1 MRDGKAFG
9 AEIVSIVK
17 GYMEKSLASILTRLD
32 ALEKIERTQA
42 VKGDPGERGESG
54 RDGKDGS
61 DGKDA
66 PAPTAGQIAEALRSM
81 PEVFDAAV
89 QRYLTQYPP
98 AAGQDGEPGK
108 PGKDGAPGKDGEP
121 GRDGVGVA
129 GAMIDRAGNLVI
141 TCSNGAICELGA
153 VAGANGDPGRDGRDG
168 FSLSNFDAT
177 LMGDGRTVLL
187 SFESADQSFA
197 VELAIPAMIYRGVW
211 RDDQDYQRGD
221 TVTWAG
227 SLWHCD
233 VDKTSE
239 KPDGSEKHWTL
250 AAKRGRDGKEA
261 SVKPEKTLEPVR
273 VGVPAG
279 GA

>member
-17 GYMEKSLASILTRLD
+17 GYMEKSLASILVRLD
-32 ALEKIERTQA
+32 ALEKVEQPKA
-42 VKGDPGERGESG
+42 VKGDPGEPGTPG

-66 PAPTAGQIAEALRSM
+66 PAPTAQQVIEALRSM
-81 PEVFDAAV
+81 PEAFDAAV
-89 QRYLTQYPP
+89 QRYLEQHPP
-98 AAGQDGEPGK
+98 AAGKDGEPGK

-129 GAMIDRAGNLVI
+129 SALIDRAGNLVI
-141 TCSNGAICELGA
+141 TCSNGATCELGA
-153 VAGANGDPGRDGRDG
+153 VVGKNGDPGRDGRDG

-177 LMGDGRTVLL
+177 LMDDGRTVLF
-187 SFESADQSFA
+187 SFEGADQSFA

-211 RDDQDYQRGD
+211 REDQAYERGD

-233 VDKTSE
+233 ADDTSE

-250 AAKRGRDGKEA
+250 AAKRGRDGKDA
-261 SVKPEKTLEPVR
+261 SVKPEKALGPLR

-279 GA
+279 EA